1 MPRWIGSL
9 LLGRTKKW
17 NLLLRRSGARLRQL
31 LLDQNEM
38 RQQYFGGALISAR
51 LLLSDAAAPNRS
63 TPGVYVDMKATELQ
77 HTERALRVAVWFVV
91 AGSAR
96 ELDPVKKAEIYKLLE
111 KYFPCD
117 SFEEDLRDLW
127 SLLGDEVGSYDMRFC
142 KFLTEIL
149 PGKSS
154 LMSFI
159 AFSSA
164 ERAERRVKEFS
175 DYVAKFV
182 TMDASFFDHSD
193 PI

>member
-9 LLGRTKKW
+9 LFGRTKKW
-17 NLLLRRSGARLRQL
+17 NALLRMSDARLRQRL
-31 LLDQNEM
+31 SDRNEM
-38 RQQYFGGALISAR
+38 HQQYFGGALVVAR
-51 LLLSDAAAPNRS
+51 FLLSDAAAPNRS
-63 TPGVYVDMKATELQ
+63 TPGVYVDMKAIELQ
-77 HTERALRVAVWFVV
+77 HTELALRVAVWFVV

-96 ELDPVKKAEIYKLLE
+96 ELDPVKKAKIYELLE

-127 SLLGDEVGSYDMRFC
+127 SGLGEEVGSYDMRFC

-154 LMSFI
+154 FMSFI
-159 AFSSA
+159 AFSGA
-164 ERAERRVKEFS
+164 EKRVKEFS

-182 TMDASFFDHSD
+182 TMDAMSTRDAN
-193 PI
+193 